1 MMVSDFAKA
10 IRADSSKGDRYLW
23 GWTHPGLDPKSDPL
37 NFLKSD
43 PLNFLV
49 RSDYE
54 DRGGPFYD
62 ALRKGLDEAEF
73 LAEMH
78 RLYPNLVNIRVG
90 QEIDAAAGFPI
101 RFVQAVCRRV

>member
-1 MMVSDFAKA
+1 MMVSDFAKT

-23 GWTHPGLDPKSDPL
+23 GWTHPDLDPKSDPL
-37 NFLKSD
+37 K
-43 PLNFLV
+43 FLV
-49 RSDYE
+49 TSDYE